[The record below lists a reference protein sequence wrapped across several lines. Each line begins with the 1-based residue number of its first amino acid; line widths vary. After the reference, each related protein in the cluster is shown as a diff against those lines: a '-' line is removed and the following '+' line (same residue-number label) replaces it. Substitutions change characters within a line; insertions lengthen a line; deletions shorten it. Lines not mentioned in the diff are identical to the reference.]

1 MRKVI
6 STIVFVFFMNV
17 LPLLFKPE
25 LLINYKSI
33 FILAGALAMFLTQP
47 AFSMQEAVTN
57 KTTDRFSIVII
68 LLVSVINVSSSLVE
82 WAYFNNRQPNA
93 YLTILGMVMICSGLL
108 FRVYSI
114 TTLGKYF
121 TATARA
127 TNKHI
132 LIKAG
137 PYSIVRHPSYLG
149 AIVVML
155 GVPVMLNNRVTLFTT
170 IILLTIAYVIRIN
183 TEEKLLNSFFGEE
196 YRQYSIHVKRLI
208 PFIW

>member
-1 MRKVI
+1 MRKIV
-6 STIVFVFFMNV
+6 STIVFVFFMNI

-25 LLINYKSI
+25 LLLSFKPIL
-33 FILAGALAMFLTQP
+33 ILAGALAMFLTQP
-47 AFSMQEAVTN
+47 AFSIQETVTN

-68 LLVSVINVSSSLVE
+68 LLVSIISVSSSLIE
-82 WAYFNNRQPNA
+82 WAYFNNRPSNVVFTA
-93 YLTILGMVMICSGLL
+93 LGILMICSGIV

-127 TNKHI
+127 TNQHI
-132 LIKAG
+132 LIKTG

-149 AIVVML
+149 AIIVMA
-155 GVPVMLNNRVTLFTT
+155 GVPVFLNNIVTLFTT
-170 IILLTIAYVIRIN
+170 IILLTIAYVVRIN

-196 YRQYSIHVKRLI
+196 YRQYSVHVKKLI
-208 PFIW
+208 PYIW